1 MNKKNE
7 KHGKGRLML
16 KEGGLYEG
24 FFKNNKAY
32 GYCRLIKQNGDI
44 YEGMNLHF

>member
-1 MNKKNE
+1 
-7 KHGKGRLML
+7 ML

-32 GYCRLIKQNGDI
+32 GYCRLVKENGDI
-44 YEGMNLHF
+44 YEGMNLHFKAHGRGTYK